1 LKHSGQKVNFDVL
14 SSLTKHTMYKKYQST
29 APLLLRLII
38 GFGYMAH
45 GWAKLSRGPAGF
57 ERLLVQTGVPFP
69 HFTSWLVPFT
79 ELLGGLAIFL
89 GAFITIISVPLIII
103 QLVAMITVQMKYGF
117 SSVNTIGL
125 TPNGPIFGPPGF
137 EINLLYIAGLLSLFL
152 TGAGAFSID
161 AVRKHKRV

>member
-1 LKHSGQKVNFDVL
+1 
-14 SSLTKHTMYKKYQST
+14 MYKNYQST

-57 ERLLVQTGVPFP
+57 EKLLIQTGVPFP

-79 ELLGGLAIFL
+79 ELFGGLAILL
-89 GAFITIISVPLIII
+89 GVFVTLISIPLIIT
-103 QLVAMITVQMKYGF
+103 QFVALFTVQIKYGF

-137 EINLLYIAGLLSLFL
+137 EINLLYIAGLLSLIL
-152 TGAGAFSID
+152 TGAGIFSID
-161 AVRKHKRV
+161 AARDRKKI

>member
-1 LKHSGQKVNFDVL
+1 
-14 SSLTKHTMYKKYQST
+14 MYKKYQST

-45 GWAKLSRGPAGF
+45 GWVKLSRGPAGF
-57 ERLLVQTGVPFP
+57 EKLLIQTGVPFP
-69 HFTSWLVPFT
+69 HFTSWLVPFV
-79 ELLGGLAIFL
+79 ELFGGLAIFL

-103 QLVAMITVQMKYGF
+103 QLFAMFTVQMKYGF

-137 EINLLYIAGLLSLFL
+137 EINLLYIAGLISLFL
-152 TGAGAFSID
+152 TGAGIFSID
-161 AVRKHKRV
+161 ALRMHKPIDR